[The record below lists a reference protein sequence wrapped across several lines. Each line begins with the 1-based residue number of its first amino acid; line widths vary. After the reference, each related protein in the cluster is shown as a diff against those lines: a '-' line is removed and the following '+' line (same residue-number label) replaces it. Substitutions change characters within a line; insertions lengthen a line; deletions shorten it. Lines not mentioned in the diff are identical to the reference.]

1 MFTFLRSNPPITSMI
16 LVKMIWVSRA
26 TAFLT
31 RSVAFLTRSVIV
43 LQGFTWGEN
52 KSPND
57 VKVLKACLSYYHTAN
72 ETKANG
78 KKFM

>member
-43 LQGFTWGEN
+43 LQGFTWEN

-57 VKVLKACLSYYHTAN
+57 VKVLKACLSFTIPQMRR
-72 ETKANG
+72 KLMG
-78 KKFM
+78 KNSCN